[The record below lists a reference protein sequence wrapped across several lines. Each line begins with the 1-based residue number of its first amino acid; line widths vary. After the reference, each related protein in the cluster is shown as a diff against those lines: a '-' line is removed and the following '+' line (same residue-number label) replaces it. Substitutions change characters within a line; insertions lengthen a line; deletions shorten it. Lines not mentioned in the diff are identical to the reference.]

1 MQLGIGLRGRAPQ
14 ISLARLAVF
23 LAIIGPGIITANVD
37 NDAGGITT
45 YSIAGAHFG
54 YSLLWLLIPITF
66 ALFVVQ

>member
-45 YSIAGAHFG
+45 
-54 YSLLWLLIPITF
+54 
-66 ALFVVQ
+66 

>member
-45 YSIAGAHFG
+45 YSIAGAHF
-54 YSLLWLLIPITF
+54 
-66 ALFVVQ
+66 